1 MKQHTMERRLYM
13 TLGSVILLMAAISM
27 MVTLY
32 YSIMQNRR
40 NLDQAISN
48 MALVLSRS
56 PLVVDTLEG
65 RSPQEIL
72 WEYLDGIQE
81 SASSLD
87 VVTVCNME
95 GIRVYHRDKAEVGK
109 YFTGGDE
116 KEALGGRESYITD
129 GVGTLGPNH
138 KSSNN

>member
-48 MALVLSRS
+48 MALVFSRS

-72 WEYLDGIQE
+72 W
-81 SASSLD
+81 
-87 VVTVCNME
+87 
-95 GIRVYHRDKAEVGK
+95 
-109 YFTGGDE
+109 
-116 KEALGGRESYITD
+116 
-129 GVGTLGPNH
+129 
-138 KSSNN
+138 